1 MDIAGSASRAKRVE
15 SHDIYARPR
24 LASQIYLSL
33 NVRLHTWW
41 ELRVHY
47 ELFTVH
53 AFESLSGGKSDAN
66 ASIAI
71 DMWWSKWLSSSH
83 ACLHACKEENQAIM
97 QGCPGVSHG
106 PRQPYIDF
114 GFRSSCDVRWFLAFV
129 AVTCIHSSMFM
140 QPTDRNMK
148 KYRTTDTTGKHR
160 SSL

>member
-33 NVRLHTWW
+33 NVWLHTWL

-53 AFESLSGGKSDAN
+53 AFESGGKSDAH

-71 DMWWSKWLSSSH
+71 DMWW
-83 ACLHACKEENQAIM
+83 
-97 QGCPGVSHG
+97 
-106 PRQPYIDF
+106 
-114 GFRSSCDVRWFLAFV
+114 
-129 AVTCIHSSMFM
+129 
-140 QPTDRNMK
+140 
-148 KYRTTDTTGKHR
+148 
-160 SSL
+160 